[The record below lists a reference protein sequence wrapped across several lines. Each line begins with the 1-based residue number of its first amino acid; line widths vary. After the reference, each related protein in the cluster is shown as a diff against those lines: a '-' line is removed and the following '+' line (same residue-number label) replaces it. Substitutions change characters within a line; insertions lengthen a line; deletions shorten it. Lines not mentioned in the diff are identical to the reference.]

1 MLADGVGFEPTDA
14 CTSPVFK
21 TGALNRSATHPSGAC
36 QGAARSFQDP
46 CRSGDRSTSVRAA
59 VSSID
64 ALDYSR
70 GPAQPARR
78 YRRSDSR
85 RARHLFPRRHAR
97 LRSIGGDYSVG
108 LYPNDNSSRRRT
120 QDCAAER
127 SSGDAKLDLYTC
139 AIILKRAKFEPAK
152 WVDGSPAYAIVRA
165 PVTWAVA
172 GEPSESE
179 VEKAYPPDMTLTV
192 NQLPAGAGKRVK
204 LGLMLAVNESGRIVG
219 CDQRLPP
226 SRDVHA
232 RTFPE
237 LLPIACQQLTGRFTA
252 LAAKDGSGMAV
263 RSVQTASV
271 VFSTGA

>member
-1 MLADGVGFEPTDA
+1 MLWIILAAQLSLPVAIGVPIPDVRVIFSPDDMPGYVQSAGITRFVSTRTTIRPDGAP
-14 CTSPVFK
+14 
-21 TGALNRSATHPSGAC
+21 
-36 QGAARSFQDP
+36 
-46 CRSGDRSTSVRAA
+46 
-59 VSSID
+59 
-64 ALDYSR
+64 
-70 GPAQPARR
+70 
-78 YRRSDSR
+78 
-85 RARHLFPRRHAR
+85 
-97 LRSIGGDYSVG
+97 
-108 LYPNDNSSRRRT
+108 

-219 CDQRLPP
+219 CDQRLPA